1 VDCSVVIATY
11 NRSHL
16 LADTLRSLSAQQ
28 VPRTLRWEI
37 VVVDNNSSDTTKE
50 TVRRFEETSSVP
62 VRYEFEPRLG
72 QSFARNSGIE
82 VAKGAVI
89 LFTDDDI
96 LPDRDWVSGMLNV
109 LATERLDGVGGRV
122 LPQWEA
128 DVPRWLSGRPDL
140 MLWLAVVEKDTP
152 CMLEYPLSPTRRIV
166 GASMAFRRQVF
177 EEFGRFQTSLG
188 HRGGRLYGEEEVEFI
203 QRLLLRGKRIS
214 YDPSVVVH
222 HRIGASRLRKSF
234 FIRRHFDHAC
244 GKARHELLANEA
256 GILQVERWRYR
267 HCLSS
272 AWTALVHTGL
282 RRPDAFSLQLALAL
296 EAGMIWGIMTRRP
309 Q

>member
-11 NRSHL
+11 NRSGL

-28 VPRTLRWEI
+28 VPRALQWEM
-37 VVVDNNSSDTTKE
+37 VVVDNNSSDTTRE
-50 TVRRFEETSSVP
+50 TVRRLGETSSVP
-62 VRYEFEPRLG
+62 VRYEFEPRQG

-89 LFTDDDI
+89 MFTDDDI
-96 LPDRDWVSGMLNV
+96 LPDRGWVSGMLRA
-109 LATERLDGVGGRV
+109 LTTDHLDGVGGRV

-128 DVPRWLSGRPDL
+128 AVPRWLSSRPDL
-140 MLWLAVVEKDTP
+140 MSWLALIEEDQP
-152 CMLEYPLSPTRRIV
+152 CLLKYPLSPMRRIV
-166 GASMAFRRQVF
+166 GASMAFRREVF
-177 EEFGRFQTSLG
+177 EFGRFKTSLG
-188 HRGGRLYGEEEVEFI
+188 HRGRRLYGEEEVEFI
-203 QRLLLRGKRIS
+203 HRLLLKGKRIG

-234 FIRRHFDHAC
+234 FIRRLFDHAC
-244 GKARHELLANEA
+244 VKARHAPVANEA
-256 GILQVERWRYR
+256 GILGVERWRLR
-267 HCLSS
+267 HVLSS
-272 AWTALVHTGL
+272 GWTALVHTGL

-296 EAGMIWGIMTRRP
+296 EAGMIWGTMTRRP